1 MPLSALWVAKFLV
14 RLLACMAYPV
24 MLFLSPA
31 EDQVDDRPEK
41 INEYDNQDPGPLGQ
55 CLGLLAFDQVNYC
68 PEKKQKLKY

>member
-31 EDQVDDRPEK
+31 EDQVDDRPKK
-41 INEYDNQDPGPLGQ
+41 INEYDNQEPGPFG
-55 CLGLLAFDQVNYC
+55 
-68 PEKKQKLKY
+68 E